1 MNTDKLKF
9 LKLGGQYKVKSF
21 ARLMEEYSSNN
32 SNGMPNVICGFNKS
46 MKRLCGQRVTIDDA
60 FYEHISKFY
69 SIKELQYCWNSQ
81 MLELPLSTL
90 IYRRRH
96 GQE

>member
-1 MNTDKLKF
+1 MDRDKLKL

-21 ARLMEEYSSNN
+21 ARLTEEYGSDSS
-32 SNGMPNVICGFNKS
+32 GMPNVICGFNEQ
-46 MKRLCGQRVTIDDA
+46 MKKLCGQKITIHNTLSMFEDKL
-60 FYEHISKFY
+60 YQ
-69 SIKELQYCWNSQ
+69 IKETRYCWNSQ

-96 GQE
+96 G

>member
-21 ARLMEEYSSNN
+21 ARLMEEYGSDSS
-32 SNGMPNVICGFNKS
+32 SGMSNVICGFNKQ
-46 MKRLCGQRVTIDDA
+46 MKKLCDQKITIQDT
-60 FYEHISKFY
+60 FYKNEDKFY
-69 SIKELQYCWNSQ
+69 QIKEARYCWNSQ

-96 GQE
+96 G

>member
-21 ARLMEEYSSNN
+21 ARLMEEYGSDNSS
-32 SNGMPNVICGFNKS
+32 GMPNVICGFNKQ
-46 MKRLCGQRVTIDDA
+46 MKKLCDQKITIYDTFYGHVDRLYQ
-60 FYEHISKFY
+60 
-69 SIKELQYCWNSQ
+69 IKEARYCWNSQ

-96 GQE
+96 G

>member
-21 ARLMEEYSSNN
+21 DRLMEEYGPDGSMV
-32 SNGMPNVICGFNKS
+32 MPGVCCGFNEA
-46 MKRLCGQRVTIDDA
+46 MKRLCGRKVTIYRVYDG
-60 FYEHISKFY
+60 YENKFY
-69 SIKELQYCWNSQ
+69 NIIELGYCWNSQ

-96 GQE
+96 GQK